1 MKRILSSN
9 YKYLILGIFLV
20 LTIVSAILSFRVEV
34 NYDMTKYLPKDSNTK
49 QAIEIL
55 SEEFGDYAS
64 IELMVED
71 VEIMDAVMIKNEIK
85 GIDGVLKVVWMD
97 DLEEYAEFI
106 TDPLILLELKKMQ
119 ESYYKDKKALF
130 TILLD
135 DNSYSLEVEDTINEI
150 RETNSLKDK
159 AFSMRGEALY
169 NIDSRRILNGE
180 MFKIILVIVP
190 IILLI
195 LVFASKSWIEPL
207 IILVNLGIAIVLNMG
222 TNIIFKDVSYVTQ
235 SLAMVLQL
243 AISLDYSLFLIHRY
257 YEEKEA
263 GHSTTD
269 ALVIASKNTFGSIL
283 GSALTTIVGFSAL
296 LFMQY
301 TIGSDIGLVMG
312 KGIIFSF
319 VTTIIL
325 MPILILL
332 FSKLLNKTMKKNYS
346 GRNIDKVASV
356 FYRKRYVTLIV
367 FVVIAVVAIIFQG
380 NTKFLYAT
388 SEATDEK
395 STLVTEE
402 SNIEKVFGINKPIVI
417 LVPNGDPASEA
428 QLVQELMM
436 NENINSVSS
445 IVFYETLTNFP
456 RDLFPAEIKQ
466 EFIGENYTRIII
478 NTKIDKESEAMYE
491 FSYELKE
498 IISKYYEEN
507 YLAGVATSTTEIKDV
522 VTSDKLVV
530 TLFSII
536 GVGLVILLI
545 FKSISLPLLLLMV
558 IQSSIWINMSIVS
571 IKGVGVI
578 YIGFLV
584 IQTLQLG
591 ATIDYAVLLTSRYK
605 ELRTENS
612 SIDAISKALK
622 ASGISVIISAA
633 VLAVAGYGEG
643 LLSNIPA
650 VKEIGI
656 LIGRGALISG
666 ILVILVLPSILI
678 IFDKI
683 IMKTTHKA
691 NFYID
696 EPKE

>member
-1 MKRILSSN
+1 
-9 YKYLILGIFLV
+9 
-20 LTIVSAILSFRVEV
+20 
-34 NYDMTKYLPKDSNTK
+34 
-49 QAIEIL
+49 
-55 SEEFGDYAS
+55 
-64 IELMVED
+64 
-71 VEIMDAVMIKNEIK
+71 
-85 GIDGVLKVVWMD
+85 
-97 DLEEYAEFI
+97 
-106 TDPLILLELKKMQ
+106 
-119 ESYYKDKKALF
+119 
-130 TILLD
+130 
-135 DNSYSLEVEDTINEI
+135 
-150 RETNSLKDK
+150 
-159 AFSMRGEALY
+159 
-169 NIDSRRILNGE
+169 
-180 MFKIILVIVP
+180 
-190 IILLI
+190 
-195 LVFASKSWIEPL
+195 
-207 IILVNLGIAIVLNMG
+207 
-222 TNIIFKDVSYVTQ
+222 
-235 SLAMVLQL
+235 MVLQL

-283 GSALTTIVGFSAL
+283 GSALTTIVGFAAL

-367 FVVIAVVAIIFQG
+367 FVVIAVVIIFC

-388 SEATDEK
+388 SEENRWK
-395 STLVTEE
+395 INFGNWR

-445 IVFYETLTNFP
+445 IVFYETLTNSP

-545 FKSISLPLLLLMV
+545 FKSISLLLLLMV
-558 IQSSIWINMSIVS
+558 VQSSIWINMW
-571 IKGVGVI
+571 
-578 YIGFLV
+578 LC
-584 IQTLQLG
+584 Q
-591 ATIDYAVLLTSRYK
+591 
-605 ELRTENS
+605 
-612 SIDAISKALK
+612 
-622 ASGISVIISAA
+622 
-633 VLAVAGYGEG
+633 
-643 LLSNIPA
+643 
-650 VKEIGI
+650 
-656 LIGRGALISG
+656 
-666 ILVILVLPSILI
+666 
-678 IFDKI
+678 
-683 IMKTTHKA
+683 
-691 NFYID
+691 
-696 EPKE
+696 

>member
-106 TDPLILLELKKMQ
+106 TDPLILLELQKMQ

-159 AFSMRGEALY
+159 SFSMRGEALY

-283 GSALTTIVGFSAL
+283 GSALTTIVGFAAL

>member
-106 TDPLILLELKKMQ
+106 TDPLILLELQKMQ

-269 ALVIASKNTFGSIL
+269 ALVIASKNTFSSIL
-283 GSALTTIVGFSAL
+283 GSALTTIVGFAAL

>member
-71 VEIMDAVMIKNEIK
+71 VEITDAVMIKNEIK

-106 TDPLILLELKKMQ
+106 TELELKKMQ

-269 ALVIASKNTFGSIL
+269 ALVIAVKHLWFYL
-283 GSALTTIVGFSAL
+283 R
-296 LFMQY
+296 
-301 TIGSDIGLVMG
+301 
-312 KGIIFSF
+312 FSF
-319 VTTIIL
+319 NHNCWICC
-325 MPILILL
+325 
-332 FSKLLNKTMKKNYS
+332 
-346 GRNIDKVASV
+346 
-356 FYRKRYVTLIV
+356 
-367 FVVIAVVAIIFQG
+367 FVVYAI
-380 NTKFLYAT
+380 YH
-388 SEATDEK
+388 
-395 STLVTEE
+395 
-402 SNIEKVFGINKPIVI
+402 
-417 LVPNGDPASEA
+417 
-428 QLVQELMM
+428 
-436 NENINSVSS
+436 
-445 IVFYETLTNFP
+445 
-456 RDLFPAEIKQ
+456 
-466 EFIGENYTRIII
+466 
-478 NTKIDKESEAMYE
+478 
-491 FSYELKE
+491 
-498 IISKYYEEN
+498 
-507 YLAGVATSTTEIKDV
+507 
-522 VTSDKLVV
+522 
-530 TLFSII
+530 
-536 GVGLVILLI
+536 
-545 FKSISLPLLLLMV
+545 
-558 IQSSIWINMSIVS
+558 W
-571 IKGVGVI
+571 
-578 YIGFLV
+578 
-584 IQTLQLG
+584 
-591 ATIDYAVLLTSRYK
+591 
-605 ELRTENS
+605 
-612 SIDAISKALK
+612 
-622 ASGISVIISAA
+622 
-633 VLAVAGYGEG
+633 
-643 LLSNIPA
+643 
-650 VKEIGI
+650 
-656 LIGRGALISG
+656 
-666 ILVILVLPSILI
+666 
-678 IFDKI
+678 
-683 IMKTTHKA
+683 
-691 NFYID
+691 
-696 EPKE
+696 